1 MDFFPEVMLTQN
13 EAELI
18 AQGLL
23 AVARSD
29 GQLHDRELALVQ
41 SYYVHSCCGEV
52 VDNGLIRRLETE
64 GDIAADV
71 LASGLARPPIPM
83 LFVKSAILC
92 AYADGAYH
100 EKEKAKIEEYAAA
113 MNIGAAALAELEQ
126 SVKEFLL
133 SQLSHL
139 HNREATLEVAKELE
153 V

>member
-1 MDFFPEVMLTQN
+1 MDFFPEVMLN
-13 EAELI
+13 EDEAELI

-41 SYYVHSCCGEV
+41 SYYGEI
-52 VDNGLIRRLETE
+52 VDDGVLRRIEAE

-71 LASGLARPPIPM
+71 LATGLARPPIPM
-83 LFVKSAILC
+83 LFIKSAILC
-92 AYADGAYH
+92 AFADGTYH
-100 EKEKAKIEEYAAA
+100 PKERAKIEEYAAA
-113 MNIGAAALAELEQ
+113 MNIGATALAELEQ

-133 SQLSHL
+133 SQLKHL
-139 HNREATLEVAKELE
+139 HNREATLQVAKELE

>member
-1 MDFFPEVMLTQN
+1 MDFFPEVMLTEG

-41 SYYVHSCCGEV
+41 SYYGEV
-52 VDNGLIRRLETE
+52 VDDGVIRRLETE
-64 GDIAADV
+64 GDIAASV

-83 LFVKSAILC
+83 LFIKSAILC
-92 AYADGAYH
+92 AHADGEYH
-100 EKEKAKIEEYAAA
+100 LKERAKVEEYATA
-113 MNIGAAALAELEQ
+113 MNIGATALAELEQ

-139 HNREATLEVAKELE
+139 RNREATLEVAKKLE
-153 V
+153 I

>member
-1 MDFFPEVMLTQN
+1 MDFFPEVMLTKG

-18 AQGLL
+18 ALGLL

-41 SYYVHSCCGEV
+41 SYYGDV
-52 VDNGLIRRLETE
+52 VDNGVIRRIESE

-71 LASGLARPPIPM
+71 LASGLSRPPIPM
-83 LFVKSAILC
+83 LFIKSAILC
-92 AYADGAYH
+92 AYADGEYH
-100 EKEKAKIEEYAAA
+100 PQERAKIEEYAAA
-113 MNIGAAALAELEQ
+113 MNIGATALAELEQ

-139 HNREATLEVAKELE
+139 HNREATLAVAKELE